1 MGVYIMDYELIVN
14 YANINDVIS
23 DLNDLKNRIQKYS
36 NKSYTM
42 QQSSGSAAQAML
54 SASEAFTKVAKK
66 LEEYIDDT
74 IKDVNYASNTFA
86 STDNKLAEK
95 FK

>member
-1 MGVYIMDYELIVN
+1 MDELIVN

-23 DLNDLKNRIQKYS
+23 DLTDLKNRIHKYS
-36 NKSYTM
+36 NKSYAM
-42 QQSSGSAAQAML
+42 PQSSGSAAQAML
-54 SASEAFTKVAKK
+54 SAGRSFTKVAKK
-66 LEEYIDDT
+66 LEEYIDNT
-74 IKDVNYASNTFA
+74 IKDVNYASNTFE